1 MHLHAAAGS
10 SALGERESEGER
22 SEKRWRVRER
32 RADPSVTS
40 MPPDPVKLAMPEEIH
55 ACTHLV
61 GSSRAKASLC
71 ATIVSRG
78 WICPRWE
85 REG

>member
-1 MHLHAAAGS
+1 MHLHTAAGS

-32 RADPSVTS
+32 RAYPSVTS
-40 MPPDPVKLAMPEEIH
+40 TLSDPVKLATPEEIS
-55 ACTHLV
+55 ARTHLV

-71 ATIVSRG
+71 ATVVSKG
-78 WICPRWE
+78 WICPR
-85 REG
+85 

>member
-1 MHLHAAAGS
+1 
-10 SALGERESEGER
+10 
-22 SEKRWRVRER
+22 
-32 RADPSVTS
+32 